1 MSLTSRNAFFHL
13 LQQVIGEDEVGEQLV
28 SGGHDVLAF
37 PAPFQVALVYE
48 YYRLANTHY
57 GVHVVGVD
65 NGGDVILLGDAVEKV
80 VDYERCLGVE
90 T

>member
-13 LQQVIGEDEVGEQLV
+13 LQQVAGEDEVGELLV
-28 SGGHDVLAF
+28 GGGHDVLAF

-57 GVHVVGVD
+57 GVHVVSVD
-65 NGGDVILLGDAVEKV
+65 NGGDVVFVGDAMQQF
-80 VDYERCLGVE
+80 VDDE
-90 T
+90 

>member
-13 LQQVIGEDEVGEQLV
+13 LQQVAGEDEVGEQLV
-28 SGGHDVLAF
+28 SGGHDVLAS
-37 PAPFQVALVYE
+37 PAPFQVTLVYE

-65 NGGDVILLGDAVEKV
+65 NGGDVVFVGDAMQQF
-80 VDYERCLGVE
+80 VDDE
-90 T
+90 

>member
-13 LQQVIGEDEVGEQLV
+13 LQQVAGEDEVGEQLV

-65 NGGDVILLGDAVEKV
+65 NRGDVVFVGDAMQQF
-80 VDYERCLGVE
+80 VDDE
-90 T
+90 